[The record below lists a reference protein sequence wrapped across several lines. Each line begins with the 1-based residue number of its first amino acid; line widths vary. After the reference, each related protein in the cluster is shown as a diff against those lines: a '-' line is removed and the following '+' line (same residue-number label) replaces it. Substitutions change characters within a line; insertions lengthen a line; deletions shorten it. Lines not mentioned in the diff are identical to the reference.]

1 MLPDGLVIEDRAV
14 CRTGAAGPYECPDCG
29 AKLQVIR
36 LEAATS
42 RARAS
47 NLPKLQGCPPRS
59 RRQRF
64 ADLQARRTAGYRR
77 WRVSAVARFSIAY
90 RRPAFFVEPLNR
102 SFIRICYEPRRGWGL
117 ADGRFRS
124 GRADH
129 PGHDDPA
136 RAGADLP
143 AVTSTENIRGE
154 ESPAAPAPPTGRLSR
169 PDAPRCRSPAR
180 LHASEVGFAGGIKL
194 SISWPCSYRRT
205 ASANSGQ
212 RPASTSRLNFS
223 IASSARLATTCTGS
237 PTGTARLSSTR
248 NFTNC
253 A

>member
-1 MLPDGLVIEDRAV
+1 MPKWANGRTILALVGGLSAPERKNAAPTQLPVSPEAQAVSSSGLMLPDGLVIEDRRSV
-14 CRTGAAGPYECPDCG
+14 PNGRCPRSFRSLG
-29 AKLQVIR
+29 WRPPRQ
-36 LEAATS
+36 
-42 RARAS
+42 ARAS

-136 RAGADLP
+136 LAGADVP
-143 AVTSTENIRGE
+143 AVTPTR
-154 ESPAAPAPPTGRLSR
+154 ESLRARRALPR
-169 PDAPRCRSPAR
+169 P
-180 LHASEVGFAGGIKL
+180 H
-194 SISWPCSYRRT
+194 RR
-205 ASANSGQ
+205 
-212 RPASTSRLNFS
+212 
-223 IASSARLATTCTGS
+223 
-237 PTGTARLSSTR
+237 
-248 NFTNC
+248 
-253 A
+253 